1 MKNRLY
7 EEFPELRYLTDVEL
21 KQLCK
26 NARLSRDDTR
36 IAILRLADMRSYAD
50 IGAKVNRDRS
60 GVSKRLRKTIV
71 PELKKHIA

>member
-1 MKNRLY
+1 M
-7 EEFPELRYLTDVEL
+7 RYLTDVEL

-36 IAILRLADMRSYAD
+36 IAILRLADRRSYAD

-60 GVSKRLRKTIV
+60 CVSKRLRKTIV

>member
-36 IAILRLADMRSYAD
+36 IAILRLADRRSYAD

-60 GVSKRLRKTIV
+60 CVSKRLRITIV
-71 PELKKHIA
+71 P

>member
-7 EEFPELRYLTDVEL
+7 EEFPELRYLTDAEL

-36 IAILRLADMRSYAD
+36 IAILRLADRRSYAD

-60 GVSKRLRKTIV
+60 GVSKLLRKTIV

>member
-1 MKNRLY
+1 M
-7 EEFPELRYLTDVEL
+7 
-21 KQLCK
+21 Q

-36 IAILRLADMRSYAD
+36 IAILRLADRRSYAD

>member
-1 MKNRLY
+1 M
-7 EEFPELRYLTDVEL
+7 RYLTDEEL
-21 KQLCK
+21 KRLCK
-26 NARLSRDDTR
+26 NARLSRDDAR
-36 IAILRLADMRSYAD
+36 IAILRLSGRHSYAD

>member
-7 EEFPELRYLTDVEL
+7 EEFPELRYLTDAEL

-36 IAILRLADMRSYAD
+36 IAILHLADRRSYAD

>member
-36 IAILRLADMRSYAD
+36 IAILRLADRRSYAD
-50 IGAKVNRDRS
+50 IGAKVNRYRS

>member
-1 MKNRLY
+1 M
-7 EEFPELRYLTDVEL
+7 RYLTDVEL

-36 IAILRLADMRSYAD
+36 IAILRLADRRSYAD

-60 GVSKRLRKTIV
+60 ACRSGCERPSYRN
-71 PELKKHIA
+71 

>member
-36 IAILRLADMRSYAD
+36 IAILRLTDRRSYAD

-60 GVSKRLRKTIV
+60 GVSKRLRNTIV

>member
-21 KQLCK
+21 KRLCK

-36 IAILRLADMRSYAD
+36 IAILRLADRRSYAD

>member
-1 MKNRLY
+1 M
-7 EEFPELRYLTDVEL
+7 RYLTDVEL

-36 IAILRLADMRSYAD
+36 IAILRLADRRSYAD
-50 IGAKVNRDRS
+50 ICAKVNRDRS